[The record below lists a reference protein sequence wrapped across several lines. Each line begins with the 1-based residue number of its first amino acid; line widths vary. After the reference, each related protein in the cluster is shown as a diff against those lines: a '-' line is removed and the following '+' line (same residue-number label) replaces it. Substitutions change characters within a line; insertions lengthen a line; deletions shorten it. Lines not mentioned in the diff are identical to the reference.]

1 MATPQQKSSSVYYET
16 FLSIEKILKNQSFL
30 RLCENVCSLRPS
42 KRNQKTFPTQQLT
55 PTKNPLIIFYKK
67 NNQKVNLINKNKN
80 LLMKIIHTAIEFAPV
95 IKAGG
100 LGDALY
106 GLAKALAANH
116 TTEVVIPL
124 YPQLFTSLQEQDLCS
139 VQKIS
144 YFFAG
149 EQEATAF
156 SYFHERIKITLLKL
170 DSQPEL
176 FEEAKTIY
184 TNDDAFRFCAFSA
197 AAAAY
202 IQKEG
207 ADIVHLHDWH
217 VGLVA
222 GLLKQQPCPQLQKI
236 VLTLH
241 NFGYRGYT
249 TREILEASSLNEFY
263 LSHYQLFRD
272 PQTCVLLKGA
282 LYCSDFV
289 TTVSPTYAKEILQD
303 YSDYEIHD
311 AVTARQH
318 HLRGILNG
326 IDPTI
331 WGPETDPNLAKNYS
345 KELFENPPVFFEA
358 KAENKKALYESLGLS
373 LEKSPCLC
381 IISRIA
387 EQKGPEFM
395 KQAILHAMENA
406 YTVIIIGTCYGERLQ
421 EEFSNLQESLATSP
435 NVRILLTYS
444 DALARQIFAAA
455 DMICI
460 PSMFEPCGLTQMI
473 GMRYGTVPLVRA
485 TGGLADTVTH
495 GVNGFSFYNPH
506 DFHEFR
512 NMLSEAVATYRNK
525 KDKWE
530 CIVRACLEFSSDLET
545 AANKYI
551 EIYKQ

>member
-1 MATPQQKSSSVYYET
+1 M
-16 FLSIEKILKNQSFL
+16 
-30 RLCENVCSLRPS
+30 
-42 KRNQKTFPTQQLT
+42 NQKTFPTQQLT

-249 TREILEASSLNEFY
+249 TREIL
-263 LSHYQLFRD
+263 
-272 PQTCVLLKGA
+272 
-282 LYCSDFV
+282 
-289 TTVSPTYAKEILQD
+289 
-303 YSDYEIHD
+303 
-311 AVTARQH
+311 
-318 HLRGILNG
+318 
-326 IDPTI
+326 
-331 WGPETDPNLAKNYS
+331 
-345 KELFENPPVFFEA
+345 
-358 KAENKKALYESLGLS
+358 
-373 LEKSPCLC
+373 
-381 IISRIA
+381 
-387 EQKGPEFM
+387 
-395 KQAILHAMENA
+395 
-406 YTVIIIGTCYGERLQ
+406 
-421 EEFSNLQESLATSP
+421 
-435 NVRILLTYS
+435 
-444 DALARQIFAAA
+444 
-455 DMICI
+455 
-460 PSMFEPCGLTQMI
+460 
-473 GMRYGTVPLVRA
+473 
-485 TGGLADTVTH
+485 
-495 GVNGFSFYNPH
+495 
-506 DFHEFR
+506 
-512 NMLSEAVATYRNK
+512 
-525 KDKWE
+525 
-530 CIVRACLEFSSDLET
+530 
-545 AANKYI
+545 
-551 EIYKQ
+551 